1 MEDNDGG
8 AGPGDT
14 GQFETP
20 DEGIGYKGYQES
32 AEAVELYE
40 MEFPLH
46 LPTVIEVDHIPK
58 IKEIQQIW
66 RGGIKEVEQAFSDTV
81 NRVTD

>member
-1 MEDNDGG
+1 M
-8 AGPGDT
+8 
-14 GQFETP
+14 
-20 DEGIGYKGYQES
+20 
-32 AEAVELYE
+32 ELYE

-81 NRVTD
+81 NRVSD